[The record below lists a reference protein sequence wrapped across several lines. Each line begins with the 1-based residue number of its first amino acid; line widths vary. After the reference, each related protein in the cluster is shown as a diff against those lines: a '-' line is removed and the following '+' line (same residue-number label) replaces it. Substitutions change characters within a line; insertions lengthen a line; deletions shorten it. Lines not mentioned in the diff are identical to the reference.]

1 MTVADSLDPTRTFS
15 EILIEHGPVPED
27 DVVRRLAAAGV
38 ADPEDAFDELLDEIG
53 SLAGQLID
61 ERWVWLPT
69 TPPAGRTSSSCSP
82 RFPPAKPS
90 AAAWTPTGFARHWGF
105 SPITS
110 VRRC

>member
-53 SLAGQLID
+53 SRQA
-61 ERWVWLPT
+61 
-69 TPPAGRTSSSCSP
+69 S
-82 RFPPAKPS
+82 
-90 AAAWTPTGFARHWGF
+90 
-105 SPITS
+105 
-110 VRRC
+110 